1 MQHSYLKV
9 TLTLSHSQNQMSELY
24 AKVSE
29 LMENQ
34 KHILEAIQIKGI
46 LVKAK
51 NNNSI
56 QVDNILESQVMLDEI
71 VVKNFDA

>member
-1 MQHSYLKV
+1 
-9 TLTLSHSQNQMSELY
+9 MSELY

>member
-1 MQHSYLKV
+1 
-9 TLTLSHSQNQMSELY
+9 MSELY

-34 KHILEAIQIKGI
+34 KHILEAIKLKGI
-46 LVKAK
+46 LEKAK

-71 VVKNFDA
+71 VVKILMT